1 MTPPFPTRRSS
12 VLNGVDVDRFP
23 PPPASDVRHYRK
35 RWIEPRRSGRLVVG
49 SNAGTA
55 DYKRWLDMVEGAALL
70 PKHLRD
76 QIIILIAGVP
86 PSEDQ
91 VSKVE
96 QLGMMDHVIFVG
108 LLDDVRPFIATLDVG
123 FVLSSEVE
131 TISFACREMMAMGV
145 PVIVSDSGGLSENVE
160 PYCDGWVVPACN
172 PRSVSLAIASILTN
186 RQSLIPMRHAARKKA
201 VSEFSLTR
209 FVSDTQDVYLAK
221 K

>member
-49 SNAGTA
+49 RNAGTA

-86 PSEDQ
+86 PSRSEERRGGKEC
-91 VSKVE
+91 VS
-96 QLGMMDHVIFVG
+96 
-108 LLDDVRPFIATLDVG
+108 T
-123 FVLSSEVE
+123 SSTRWSPYHITNKTIE
-131 TISFACREMMAMGV
+131 T
-145 PVIVSDSGGLSENVE
+145 N
-160 PYCDGWVVPACN
+160 
-172 PRSVSLAIASILTN
+172 
-186 RQSLIPMRHAARKKA
+186 
-201 VSEFSLTR
+201 
-209 FVSDTQDVYLAK
+209 
-221 K
+221 